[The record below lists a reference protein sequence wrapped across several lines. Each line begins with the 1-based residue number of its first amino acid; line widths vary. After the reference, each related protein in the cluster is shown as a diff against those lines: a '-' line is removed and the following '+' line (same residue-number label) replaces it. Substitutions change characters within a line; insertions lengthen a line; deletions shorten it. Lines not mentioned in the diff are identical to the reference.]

1 MRGCSAVTAGK
12 QCDAL
17 LIELECF
24 TGFDEDKLLAIK
36 PTVWM
41 KAWREL
47 SANIWVR
54 IQCCSCAMCGR
65 SRKDS
70 RLAIPGAG
78 VRVRVICL
86 SILPHPPGPKALN
99 ESFFAQMRCKYK
111 TIVRSCAR
119 SFLLRGG
126 KTPLPEEN
134 CLERRSPNPFAAN
147 TR

>member
-54 IQCCSCAMCGR
+54 IQCCSCAMCGPALEKR
-65 SRKDS
+65 FSLSDS
-70 RLAIPGAG
+70 RRGSQSQGDLFADLAPPARPKGA
-78 VRVRVICL
+78 
-86 SILPHPPGPKALN
+86 
-99 ESFFAQMRCKYK
+99 
-111 TIVRSCAR
+111 
-119 SFLLRGG
+119 
-126 KTPLPEEN
+126 
-134 CLERRSPNPFAAN
+134 
-147 TR
+147 